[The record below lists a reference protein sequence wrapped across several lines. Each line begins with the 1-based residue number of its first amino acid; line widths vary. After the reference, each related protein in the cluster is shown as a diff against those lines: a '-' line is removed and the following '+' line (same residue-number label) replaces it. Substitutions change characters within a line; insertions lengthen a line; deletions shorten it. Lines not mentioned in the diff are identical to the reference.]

1 MIYLFSAMKKLKPT
15 ESELAILGVLWTH
28 GPSTVKFVNE
38 HLNAQGPEKEIG
50 YTTTLKLMQIMHE
63 KEFLARKKNGRMHI
77 YSPLIT
83 QKESQQNLVN
93 ELLDSAF
100 QGSAMKLVMQALG
113 NRRST
118 PQELDEIRA
127 FLDQLEENPK

>member
-1 MIYLFSAMKKLKPT
+1 M
-15 ESELAILGVLWTH
+15 LWQY

-38 HLNAQGPEKEIG
+38 HLNAQTPAKEIG
-50 YTTTLKLMQIMHE
+50 YTTTLKLMQIMHD
-63 KEFLARKKNGRMHI
+63 KELLTREKNGRTHI
-77 YSPLIT
+77 YAPVIS
-83 QKESQQNLVN
+83 QQESQQNLVN

-127 FLDQLEENPK
+127 FLDQLEEKP